1 VRRRDIKVGMRV
13 RHQLPGGGDGK
24 HLGAVCRINGP
35 TVTIIDIDS
44 ADGTKTLATPGEI
57 KPA

>member
-1 VRRRDIKVGMRV
+1 MRV

-24 HLGAVCRINGP
+24 YLGAVCRINGQ

>member
-1 VRRRDIKVGMRV
+1 MRV

-24 HLGAVCRINGP
+24 HLGIVCRINGP